1 MERIKSFQVDHTKL
15 LPGLYV
21 SRVDGDVTTFDL
33 RFKKPNSGD
42 LLSNVAMHTLEH
54 MYATFLRNSELSDN
68 IIYFGPMGCQTG
80 FYLLTRGLSNLEV
93 YDLLIKTTQKI
104 LDYEGEVFGKS
115 AKECGNY
122 KSLDLNEGKKE
133 AEKYLKVLWDV
144 QDLSLAYEE

>member
-1 MERIKSFQVDHTKL
+1 MDHTKL

>member
-21 SRVDGDVTTFDL
+21 SRIDGDVTTFDL
-33 RFKKPNSGD
+33 RFKKPNQGD

-54 MYATFLRNSELSDN
+54 MYATYLRNSELSDN

-80 FYLLTRGLSNLEV
+80 FYLLTRGLDNKAV
-93 YDLLIKTTQKI
+93 YELLLKTTKDI

-133 AEKYLKVLWDV
+133 AEKYLKVLSDLK
-144 QDLSLAYEE
+144 DLSLAYEE